1 MVGVPNLCFE
11 VFKNGFVQL
20 VTILLTKKN
29 TLCVYVSFEVTVSLQ
44 LFHCTPADCNRQ
56 ILNSLDWLKCALSD
70 LIQGVDK
77 SIA

>member
-29 TLCVYVSFEVTVSLQ
+29 TLCVYVSFEVTVLPATVWSVDFWTISPCISL
-44 LFHCTPADCNRQ
+44 
-56 ILNSLDWLKCALSD
+56 
-70 LIQGVDK
+70 
-77 SIA
+77 